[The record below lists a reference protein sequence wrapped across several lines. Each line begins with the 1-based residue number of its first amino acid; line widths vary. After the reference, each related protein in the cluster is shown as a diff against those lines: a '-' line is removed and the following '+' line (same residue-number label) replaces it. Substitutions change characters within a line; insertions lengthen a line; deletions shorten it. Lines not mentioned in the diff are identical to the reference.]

1 METNKR
7 KYDMPNKIKNNDTS
21 VSATDMLNKK
31 EQEEYNRHLD
41 KDKDKGMID
50 DLDNQELSEQEIL

>member
-1 METNKR
+1 
-7 KYDMPNKIKNNDTS
+7 MPNKIKNNDTL

-41 KDKDKGMID
+41 KEKDIVD
-50 DLDNQELSEQEIL
+50 DLDNQHYSEGEQYD

>member
-1 METNKR
+1 
-7 KYDMPNKIKNNDTS
+7 MPNKIKNNDTS

>member
-1 METNKR
+1 MEINER
-7 KYDMPNKIKNNDTS
+7 KYDMPNKIKNNDTL

-41 KDKDKGMID
+41 KDKDMID

>member
-1 METNKR
+1 
-7 KYDMPNKIKNNDTS
+7 MPNKIKNNDTL

-41 KDKDKGMID
+41 KDKDMID

>member
-1 METNKR
+1 MEINER
-7 KYDMPNKIKNNDTS
+7 KNDMPNKIKNNDTL

-41 KDKDKGMID
+41 KDKDMID

>member
-1 METNKR
+1 MEINER
-7 KYDMPNKIKNNDTS
+7 KNDMPNKIKNNDTL
-21 VSATDMLNKK
+21 VSATDMLTKK

-41 KDKDKGMID
+41 KDKDMID